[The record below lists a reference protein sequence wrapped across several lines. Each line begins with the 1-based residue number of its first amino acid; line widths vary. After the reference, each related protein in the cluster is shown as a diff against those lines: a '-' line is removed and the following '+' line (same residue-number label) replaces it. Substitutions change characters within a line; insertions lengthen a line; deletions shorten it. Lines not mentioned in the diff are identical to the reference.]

1 MKEPDANASGFFLY
15 LVGGDAAKPAWTLPM
30 NYHRR
35 RQLITIVAIL
45 ATVAVAAKFIKA
57 IYRGEVT
64 QSRVKP
70 LN

>member
-1 MKEPDANASGFFLY
+1 
-15 LVGGDAAKPAWTLPM
+15 M

-35 RQLITIVAIL
+35 RQLIAFVAIL